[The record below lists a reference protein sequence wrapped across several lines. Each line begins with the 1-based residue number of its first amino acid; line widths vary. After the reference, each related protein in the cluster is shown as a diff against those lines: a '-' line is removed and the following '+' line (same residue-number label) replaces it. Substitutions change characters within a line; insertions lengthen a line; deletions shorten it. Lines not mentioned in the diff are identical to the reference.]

1 MSDLPLIDAEEAG
14 ASAQHWNPPQLD
26 ATPRRNGKSPPTA
39 AHLEALEQAAW
50 DEGYQRGRREGEA
63 AARKTAE
70 TKIDHLR
77 ALIAA
82 LDRPLQADRDAIA
95 ETLCQL
101 TVALARTLTE
111 NALTL
116 DPRSL
121 APLAEKALEMLGES
135 RTPVTLRVSPVAAD
149 ALAYLVESRDDWRI
163 EADPALG
170 PADVCVD
177 SQPVSVDG
185 RLSTRLAQWVADW
198 QASA

>member
-1 MSDLPLIDAEEAG
+1 MSEFPFIEADEV
-14 ASAQHWNPPQLD
+14 AARATHWNPPQLD
-26 ATPRRNGKSPPTA
+26 PAPKRNGRAPPTA

-63 AARKTAE
+63 AARKLAE

-82 LDRPLQADRDAIA
+82 LDRPLDVDREALTD
-95 ETLCQL
+95 TLCQL

-111 NALTL
+111 GALTL
-116 DPRSL
+116 DPRAL
-121 APLAEKALEMLGES
+121 IPLAERALGELGES
-135 RTPVTLRVSPVAAD
+135 RAPVTLRVPPVAAD
-149 ALAYLVESRDDWRI
+149 ALAYLVEHRDDWRI

-177 SQPVSVDG
+177 SQPVSVDA